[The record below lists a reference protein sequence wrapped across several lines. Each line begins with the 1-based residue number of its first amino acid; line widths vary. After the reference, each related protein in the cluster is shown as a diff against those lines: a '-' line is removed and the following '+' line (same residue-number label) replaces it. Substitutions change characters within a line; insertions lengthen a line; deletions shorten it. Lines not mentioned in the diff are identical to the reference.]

1 VTDLPW
7 HPYSAYLRERF
18 GREVR
23 RVTVD
28 AGFGCPHRP
37 HGRGPGGCSFCGE
50 EGSRAAASPAATV
63 SLRDQAAASAAAV
76 LRAHPGAGLILYF
89 QAYSCTNAP
98 AGELARVY
106 DEGLSAGD
114 FVGLSVGTRPDCVD
128 AEKAALLAGYAARGL
143 DVWVELGLQSAS
155 DATLD
160 RVGRGHSAADFTH
173 AFGVLREA
181 GLRIAVHLVLGLPGE
196 TAADMEETAAFVAR
210 LRPDG
215 VKIHD
220 LHILRSA
227 PLYREYLAGEVTA
240 PVHGRHLEYTIA
252 VLERLPARTV
262 VMRLTTDT
270 PQRDI
275 AAPRVRLPRG
285 SFARLLAEEMR
296 GRGARQGRLATPWGP
311 MAPPQGVLPPPPTA

>member
-1 VTDLPW
+1 MAELPW

-37 HGRGPGGCSFCGE
+37 DGRGPGGCTFCGAA
-50 EGSRAAASPAATV
+50 GSRAASAPAATGR
-63 SLRDQAAASAAAV
+63 LREQVTVAAAAV

-89 QAYSCTNAP
+89 QAYSCTSAP
-98 AGELARVY
+98 VGELARIY
-106 DEGLSAGD
+106 DEGLSGGG

-128 AEKAALLAGYAARGL
+128 AEKAALLAGYSARGL
-143 DVWVELGLQSAS
+143 DVWVELGLQSGS
-155 DATLD
+155 DTTLA
-160 RVGRGHSAADFTH
+160 RIGRGHTVADFTR
-173 AFGVLREA
+173 AFGILREA

-196 TAADMEETAAFVAR
+196 TAADMEATAGFVAR
-210 LRPDG
+210 LDPDG

-240 PVHGRHLEYTIA
+240 PVHGRHLEYAIA

-270 PQRDI
+270 PRQDL
-275 AAPRVRLPRG
+275 AAPRVPLARG
-285 SFARLLAEEMR
+285 GFARLLAEEMR
-296 GRGARQGRLATPWGP
+296 GRGARQGRLA
-311 MAPPQGVLPPPPTA
+311 PPQGRLAPPPTA